1 MLSSVQHPLPRSVRD
16 PSTQCHRISFLEA
29 SFATQLWRICPIGP
43 IFGAFFLCAGPQTVL
58 EHDET
63 LMYYQSTRKAR
74 VKVLQNLMMSLDE
87 TPLAQTEAYQDL
99 EVSPKYWQSAC

>member
-1 MLSSVQHPLPRSVRD
+1 M
-16 PSTQCHRISFLEA
+16 
-29 SFATQLWRICPIGP
+29 
-43 IFGAFFLCAGPQTVL
+43 L